1 MAATITRIDTR
12 IPLPSGGLLEWDC
25 ILAINITDGVCSAVI
40 WNGTQWS
47 TAAGSSNR
55 ITEVVQNQNADNE
68 LIVFVNTI
76 KGKEWKVCCVPGP
89 NH

>member
-1 MAATITRIDTR
+1 MAATITNISTR
-12 IPLPSGGLLEWDC
+12 IPSPSGGLLELDC

-55 ITEVVQNQNADNE
+55 IIQVIQNADNE
-68 LIVFVNTI
+68 LVVRVNTTE
-76 KGKEWKVCCVPGP
+76 GREWKVCCVPGP